1 MFLKLLST
9 LGKSNL
15 TKKSARNVSLLVYYY
30 KHESPSRLDFLSFPN
45 NRQCNVTIKIFQ
57 RVRANKYEPFN
68 WSIETLHD
76 VVCDMR
82 YQMLDYF
89 LRLSLFFFFPPS
101 NTDDL
106 RMSDDERISSSFETR
121 AQTRRFDFLMQL
133 FPFVLFWLII
143 FTNSAQL
150 LTDLNRLRQTGCANV
165 SWICVPLRTGSK
177 LRDTDD
183 VKSFEPNAPAM
194 SSV

>member
-1 MFLKLLST
+1 MSHSTGQSKLCTMLFAICVI
-9 LGKSNL
+9 KCWII
-15 TKKSARNVSLLVYYY
+15 
-30 KHESPSRLDFLSFPN
+30 SF
-45 NRQCNVTIKIFQ
+45 
-57 RVRANKYEPFN
+57 
-68 WSIETLHD
+68 
-76 VVCDMR
+76 VCP
-82 YQMLDYF
+82 
-89 LRLSLFFFFPPS
+89 FFFFPPS